1 MICKH
6 LCTWV
11 GFILLLS
18 RCARSID
25 NDLGIL
31 KESCKQGHWIQIESM
46 HPEHA
51 SNKHRKHSKQI
62 LPPPTFCFT
71 SIVPGT
77 SRTVFDYL
85 KVFMLHIFMNK
96 MVTSDLCILIF
107 GFCTCMKDYH

>member
-62 LPPPTFCFT
+62 LPPPKKKCRKLTEKAT
-71 SIVPGT
+71 YEGQL
-77 SRTVFDYL
+77 L
-85 KVFMLHIFMNK
+85 K
-96 MVTSDLCILIF
+96 S
-107 GFCTCMKDYH
+107 

>member
-51 SNKHRKHSKQI
+51 SNKHRKHS
-62 LPPPTFCFT
+62 PPKK
-71 SIVPGT
+71 SVE
-77 SRTVFDYL
+77 
-85 KVFMLHIFMNK
+85 N
-96 MVTSDLCILIF
+96 
-107 GFCTCMKDYH
+107 